1 MIFRLFLAALYCV
14 ILAGPAHAFWVVP
27 AVQAIVAGVTAFGAT
42 TIGAF
47 VLKTFAY
54 MALSALQRARRKKN
68 SRTASG
74 LKRDATTT
82 GDAIPQSFV
91 LGRYATGANAVC
103 PTMSHGNFNGV
114 PNGYLTYVLDFGDL
128 PHGNLDEIYIDG
140 ELITLDGS
148 NASNWGEGCTGTYE
162 GRVWVKYYD
171 GRQTEADPFLLEK
184 FGDYPERPWSDDM
197 VGVGIPY
204 FIATIAYDREIFSS
218 FPKWRFVINGIDLYD
233 PRKDSTVGGSGAH
246 RWNDPG
252 TWEPSENAIVN
263 GYNILKGITLNSG
276 DVWGGGA
283 SFDDL
288 PLSVWAAAMTA
299 ADPESEGGGAPIEG
313 GFRIGFEVD
322 VDEEPMDIFDKC
334 MQAASAEYV
343 EVGGTWLVRVGPPAL
358 PVYFFTDDDVL
369 RTRDQDLDPFPGHK
383 ETYNGVQATYP
394 DPDQLWEV
402 RDAPGVYD
410 ADFEAADGGSREVTS
425 LQFDLVPHID
435 QVKYLMR
442 AWLNDARRF
451 RQHTV
456 TLPPDAL
463 RLNPLDAVCWDSAR
477 HGYDAKVFEAD
488 LCIVNG
494 SNLTK
499 SVVLRERDA
508 GDYIP
513 NPADD
518 GMVDLPSTVVVA
530 PPVIAVP
537 GFDVQPVVSS
547 NEDETRLRSGIRI
560 LWDQNATTFRGL
572 KWRIRRA
579 DLIGDSLIGSTLS
592 LSSGY
597 QDVFEGVVPGQ
608 SYFVS
613 AKILTNL
620 KSVWSDEIE
629 VLAPDSK
636 MGPADLSQ
644 GVFEVIRTEAETVA
658 GELITALEDARI
670 APLESEVTRVDRRLE
685 LQEVQQRSSAEVLG
699 IMGDQILWAFTRLS
713 DVDSRLADAG
723 VIVDAETGHV
733 RIYGVE
739 QAAQRVSEVELRV
752 SAAEASL
759 TLSATQAWVNQQI
772 SYALTDPSQIPLLDD
787 LQLIVNQVVID
798 LNAAEANIAL
808 KADQTV
814 VDGLSASLT
823 SAWVQ
828 IDAVNA
834 VLALTVQRDEF
845 DALEARQQTAEIT
858 LDALEGPSIRQ
869 TVADTR
875 YLGNAQALADLASL
889 EDLMQAYDQS
899 AALRRDLAY
908 GQQDL
913 RALVREDRVARAAAE
928 TRLGAAI
935 DDNVALLKE
944 EQKVRATENS
954 ARVSEIATLQ
964 ATTEAQDSAITE
976 INRVAVDSASGIAR
990 AVHQVQLDVEAAE
1003 GEISATADALMGLS
1017 TRVTSSEALIAAVS
1031 QYALD
1036 LNTRLADAETGLAG
1050 QAQAQQIL
1058 TTYVEQQNDQ
1068 IKSHASALL
1077 DLETAVGENSAS
1089 VVQLLNSVDGV
1100 MAEYTL
1106 RLDVNGHIS
1115 GLVLRSELDDQGAP
1129 VSKAAFVADSFSIVA
1144 PDGSAESIPFTHYAT
1159 PRVID
1164 GRTYPAGTYLENV
1177 FIGQGMVG
1185 RLQIQDS
1192 IQSDD
1197 YAEDAQG
1204 NPTSGLKLN
1213 FSTGEIKT
1221 ANVVISRNIV
1231 VAEGWFWAGG
1241 VLSSNPALGLHEV
1254 QRWDLKPT
1262 GVELPVDQVWMASNK
1277 TYLAFAAFEGEVSAP
1292 GTITGDDEFWGCKA
1306 EVQPFARWNGPQ
1318 QLYLGVSLWAKGP
1331 LTLHRQENAS
1341 LGGKIHWK
1349 LYEVT

>member
-1 MIFRLFLAALYCV
+1 MTRLLSYALICLFLFSQ
-14 ILAGPAHAFWVVP
+14 PAHAAPIIGVLV
-27 AVQAIVAGVTAFGAT
+27 ALGQAFAASITVKALVAAA
-42 TIGAF
+42 
-47 VLKTFAY
+47 LKTLITTAISVLMEKY
-54 MALSALQRARRKKN
+54 QKSKRRDP
-68 SRTASG
+68 G
-74 LKRDATTT
+74 LVTTHTTKGGIDPQAT
-82 GDAIPQSFV
+82 II
-91 LGRYATGANAVC
+91 GRYATGGHAVYQNGFGANNIYNV
-103 PTMSHGNFNGV
+103 HV
-114 PNGYLTYVLDFGDL
+114 VEVGDL
-128 PHGNLDEIYIDG
+128 PGARLRRLVIDG
-140 ELITLDGS
+140 EISEIGTDWQEPYGYPIETKRHTSTSFTGFIRFLDGS
-148 NASNWGEGCTGTYE
+148 QIA
-162 GRVWVKYYD
+162 
-171 GRQTEADPFLLEK
+171 ADPELVARFK
-184 FGDYPERPWSDDM
+184 DDPERPWTDDHILT
-197 VGVGIPY
+197 GVCY
-204 FIATIAYDREIFSS
+204 AVLTFYHMAYLY
-218 FPKWRFVINGIDLYD
+218 PNGRPEYLFELDGPGFYD
-233 PRKDSTVGGSGAH
+233 PRQDSTVGGNGPQ
-246 RWNDPG
+246 RWDAPE
-252 TWEPSENAIVN
+252 TWEFTDNAMVIA
-263 GYNILKGITLNSG
+263 YHILRGITLPCGRIYGG
-276 DVWGGGA
+276 D
-283 SFDDL
+283 FDAEDL
-288 PLSVWAAAMTA
+288 PLPDWFAAMNAREFIDENGDPQPARCGYEIKFEEAPADILKELFAAANAQIVEIGGYWYPIVGDSGDAVAEIVLDTDLSVSA
-299 ADPESEGGGAPIEG
+299 AW
-313 GFRIGFEVD
+313 
-322 VDEEPMDIFDKC
+322 
-334 MQAASAEYV
+334 
-343 EVGGTWLVRVGPPAL
+343 TH
-358 PVYFFTDDDVL
+358 
-369 RTRDQDLDPFPGHK
+369 DPFPDLNS
-383 ETYNGVQATYP
+383 TFNGVIVSHPSPEA
-394 DPDQLWEV
+394 LWNPSTLETISKANWIAEDGREKLYDLSLPMV
-402 RDAPGVYD
+402 FDANQGRQIGD
-410 ADFEAADGGSREVTS
+410 ALLKE
-425 LQFDLVPHID
+425 
-435 QVKYLMR
+435 
-442 AWLNDARRF
+442 NRRF
-451 RQHTV
+451 RAHKWPMLPEFFRLRPLQTINATSEDYEYTSKSFRITEVAYDLLTLNVSISVRECDPEDYNPDPALALPTV
-456 TLPPDAL
+456 PQVTSTPSPTHSGVTGFAVYGAAIKDGAGNNRAPAIRIVWDGDIADATDGLAFRVKVVGASEIITASTQDVSAGEFVFAPTIRATDYVVQAKPVARNRATSWSAWLPVTTPDVGIA
-463 RLNPLDAVCWDSAR
+463 
-477 HGYDAKVFEAD
+477 
-488 LCIVNG
+488 
-494 SNLTK
+494 
-499 SVVLRERDA
+499 
-508 GDYIP
+508 
-513 NPADD
+513 PAD
-518 GMVDLPSTVVVA
+518 
-530 PPVIAVP
+530 
-537 GFDVQPVVSS
+537 FS
-547 NEDETRLRSGIRI
+547 N
-560 LWDQNATTFRGL
+560 A
-572 KWRIRRA
+572 
-579 DLIGDSLIGSTLS
+579 
-592 LSSGY
+592 
-597 QDVFEGVVPGQ
+597 
-608 SYFVS
+608 
-613 AKILTNL
+613 
-620 KSVWSDEIE
+620 
-629 VLAPDSK
+629 
-636 MGPADLSQ
+636 
-644 GVFEVIRTEAETVA
+644 VFEVIRAEAGTVA
-658 GELITALEDARI
+658 TQLDQALEENRI
-670 APLESEVTRVDRRLE
+670 APIEAEVVRVDRRLE
-685 LQEVQQRSSAEVLG
+685 LQEIQQRSSAEALG

-723 VIVDAETGHV
+723 VIVDAETGNV

-1003 GEISATADALMGLS
+1003 GEISTTADALMGLS

-1036 LNTRLADAETGLAG
+1036 LNTRLADAEAGLAG

-1077 DLETAVGENSAS
+1077 ELETAVGENSAS

>member
-1 MIFRLFLAALYCV
+1 
-14 ILAGPAHAFWVVP
+14 
-27 AVQAIVAGVTAFGAT
+27 
-42 TIGAF
+42 
-47 VLKTFAY
+47 
-54 MALSALQRARRKKN
+54 
-68 SRTASG
+68 
-74 LKRDATTT
+74 
-82 GDAIPQSFV
+82 
-91 LGRYATGANAVC
+91 
-103 PTMSHGNFNGV
+103 
-114 PNGYLTYVLDFGDL
+114 
-128 PHGNLDEIYIDG
+128 
-140 ELITLDGS
+140 
-148 NASNWGEGCTGTYE
+148 
-162 GRVWVKYYD
+162 
-171 GRQTEADPFLLEK
+171 
-184 FGDYPERPWSDDM
+184 
-197 VGVGIPY
+197 
-204 FIATIAYDREIFSS
+204 
-218 FPKWRFVINGIDLYD
+218 
-233 PRKDSTVGGSGAH
+233 
-246 RWNDPG
+246 
-252 TWEPSENAIVN
+252 
-263 GYNILKGITLNSG
+263 
-276 DVWGGGA
+276 
-283 SFDDL
+283 
-288 PLSVWAAAMTA
+288 
-299 ADPESEGGGAPIEG
+299 
-313 GFRIGFEVD
+313 
-322 VDEEPMDIFDKC
+322 
-334 MQAASAEYV
+334 
-343 EVGGTWLVRVGPPAL
+343 
-358 PVYFFTDDDVL
+358 
-369 RTRDQDLDPFPGHK
+369 
-383 ETYNGVQATYP
+383 
-394 DPDQLWEV
+394 
-402 RDAPGVYD
+402 
-410 ADFEAADGGSREVTS
+410 
-425 LQFDLVPHID
+425 
-435 QVKYLMR
+435 
-442 AWLNDARRF
+442 
-451 RQHTV
+451 
-456 TLPPDAL
+456 
-463 RLNPLDAVCWDSAR
+463 
-477 HGYDAKVFEAD
+477 
-488 LCIVNG
+488 
-494 SNLTK
+494 
-499 SVVLRERDA
+499 
-508 GDYIP
+508 
-513 NPADD
+513 
-518 GMVDLPSTVVVA
+518 
-530 PPVIAVP
+530 
-537 GFDVQPVVSS
+537 
-547 NEDETRLRSGIRI
+547 
-560 LWDQNATTFRGL
+560 
-572 KWRIRRA
+572 
-579 DLIGDSLIGSTLS
+579 
-592 LSSGY
+592 
-597 QDVFEGVVPGQ
+597 
-608 SYFVS
+608 
-613 AKILTNL
+613 
-620 KSVWSDEIE
+620 
-629 VLAPDSK
+629 
-636 MGPADLSQ
+636 
-644 GVFEVIRTEAETVA
+644 
-658 GELITALEDARI
+658 
-670 APLESEVTRVDRRLE
+670 
-685 LQEVQQRSSAEVLG
+685 
-699 IMGDQILWAFTRLS
+699 
-713 DVDSRLADAG
+713 
-723 VIVDAETGHV
+723 
-733 RIYGVE
+733 E

-1003 GEISATADALMGLS
+1003 GEISTTADALMGLS

-1036 LNTRLADAETGLAG
+1036 LNTRLADAEAGLAG

-1077 DLETAVGENSAS
+1077 ELETAVGENSAS

-1106 RLDVNGHIS
+1106 RLDVNGHIT